1 MDSGRGR
8 RDPLGPW
15 PRSRWW
21 CFWRSPGA
29 PSRSTCSRTSP
40 VRSSPSFDVAVQ
52 EFAESYAE
60 QNERDHRYLLD
71 AIASGRIE
79 AEADA

>member
-1 MDSGRGR
+1 
-8 RDPLGPW
+8 
-15 PRSRWW
+15 
-21 CFWRSPGA
+21 
-29 PSRSTCSRTSP
+29 